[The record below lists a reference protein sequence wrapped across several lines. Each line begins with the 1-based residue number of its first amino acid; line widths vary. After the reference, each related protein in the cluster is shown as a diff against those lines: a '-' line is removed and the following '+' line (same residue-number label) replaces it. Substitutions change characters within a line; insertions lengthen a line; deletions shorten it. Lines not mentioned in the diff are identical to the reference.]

1 MQNITHYIKYIKPG
15 EVFLSG
21 RHSRPLT
28 ITTLGP
34 TSQKKK
40 RQHNQSDHELSA
52 IARLGDP
59 ATTRINSVQYS
70 RPWAT
75 LTDTNVGGVGG
86 TAFLKRGEDD
96 QETLSWKIKKKKK
109 KSIHETDSCQ
119 NLSPI
124 QASSPL
130 VDAQVDFCFEAGLN
144 AQTPPPCSSRE
155 GSMIDRQR
163 GRCLKDREEQE
174 WKREEREREI
184 RQSR

>member
-109 KSIHETDSCQ
+109 KKYTRDGQLPESLADSSQ
-119 NLSPI
+119 LSPGRRTGGLLFWGRFKRSNT
-124 QASSPL
+124 AS
-130 VDAQVDFCFEAGLN
+130 VQFTG
-144 AQTPPPCSSRE
+144 RKH
-155 GSMIDRQR
+155 DR
-163 GRCLKDREEQE
+163 
-174 WKREEREREI
+174 
-184 RQSR
+184 